1 MDFSPLWLSLRVGA
15 AATVLVVAAGLPL
28 AWLLARGRFRGRE
41 VLSAALTLPM
51 VLPPT
56 VLGFYLLMAL
66 GRQGPIGR
74 LLESTTGFTLVFTW
88 YAAVLASFVVSLPL
102 LVRAAQ
108 GAFEALEPNLENAA
122 RPLGRSELDIFLT
135 VTVPLAWRGILAGT
149 VLAFARAIGEFGATL
164 MVAGNIPGSTQTMPI
179 AIYDAV
185 QAGRLDVANTLVLII
200 TGATMAG
207 LLLLG
212 RVARTLGR

>member
-108 GAFEALEPNLENAA
+108 GAFEAIEPNLENAA
-122 RPLGRSELDIFLT
+122 RTLGRSELDIFLT